1 MLAHIL
7 AIAVGLGSFAVYM
20 AAFFFPEVHR
30 KNDFFWSGVGFFYA
44 LILWV
49 CAGRIT
55 GAVLLGQI
63 ASVALLGWFGLQT
76 LYLRRVVTPIS
87 QKTPVPAKLQEQ
99 VEGLF
104 AVKAQE
110 PQVIPVP
117 KVDNFDQ
124 DGALPV
130 APPAT
135 PEPVGVES
143 PPETV
148 TTEPQI
154 PVSSEIPSEIPEVIE
169 DVSPSAEPE
178 LTSETAIESEDEPVI
193 DKPETEPIS
202 ATKIEW
208 EDEVDEEIEKETEEE
223 TETISQPQT
232 PSPPA
237 SQPKRL
243 SRVFRSITGLF
254 NRRKNP
260 PSSPVSPVKTS
271 QENQTE
277 AAQVEPETEE
287 TPTLE
292 TVVAQEDVTP
302 PTEQS
307 ETSAVAE
314 IEAIDLTEIDSA
326 PGLETPSEDEFQEI
340 TVTVEPD
347 ISSASPFEQM
357 ISASE
362 ESEIVQSED
371 SAEEIVSESST
382 QNPSPPD
389 ENQNLKRPNPPD
401 PNLKEAA
408 KKPKKSTDSEH

>member
-104 AVKAQE
+104 AVQAQE

-117 KVDNFDQ
+117 KVDNFDE

-130 APPAT
+130 APPA
-135 PEPVGVES
+135 PSEPAGVEY

-154 PVSSEIPSEIPEVIE
+154 PVSSEIPSEIPEVLE
-169 DVSPSAEPE
+169 EVSPSVEPE
-178 LTSETAIESEDEPVI
+178 LTAETVIESEDEPVI
-193 DKPETEPIS
+193 DPPLPEPIS
-202 ATKIEW
+202 PTKIEW
-208 EDEVDEEIEKETEEE
+208 EDEEIEEE

-232 PSPPA
+232 PSNPG

-254 NRRKNP
+254 NRGKNP
-260 PSSPVSPVKTS
+260 PSSPVPVVETS
-271 QENQTE
+271 QQNQSE
-277 AAQVEPETEE
+277 AAKLEPETKE

-292 TVVAQEDVTP
+292 TVVAQEDITP
-302 PTEQS
+302 KSEQS

-314 IEAIDLTEIDSA
+314 TEAIDLTEIDSV

-347 ISSASPFEQM
+347 ISSASPFAQM
-357 ISASE
+357 TSASE

-389 ENQNLKRPNPPD
+389 ETQNLKRPNPPNPD
-401 PNLKEAA
+401 LKEAA
-408 KKPKKSTDSEH
+408 KKQNKSTDSER